1 MCSSFENEMLSQVVE
16 LIDSKRRFAITSHAR
31 PDGDSLGSSLGLY
44 WLLRALDKEAIVI
57 MRDAVPPAYRK
68 LPGAKDI
75 SITNVIAEAYDA
87 VFVIECS
94 GVDRPGIADLEK
106 QFVVNI
112 DHHSTTALFGSI
124 NWIDS
129 TASAVGEMIYNLC
142 KAIGVRVTKEIAEC
156 VYTALV
162 TDTGSFHYSN
172 TTERTFKVASE
183 LVRAGVKPAKISQA
197 VFSSYA
203 WSKIE
208 LLGAVLSTARHD
220 ATGRVALMR
229 QTIEMQAR
237 SGASEEDADGFVN
250 YPLSVGCIEAV
261 ALLKESA
268 PGVYRA
274 SLRSKGD
281 VNVARVAEKFG
292 GGGHRNAAG
301 CTLRGEWDEAEAQI
315 LRYLQE
321 AVEDHIGSNGNNTN
335 DECEDASLLLQNN
348 SSPNA
353 QSLRK

>member
-1 MCSSFENEMLSQVVE
+1 MLSQVVE
-16 LIDSKRRFAITSHAR
+16 LIDSKQRFAITSHAR

-44 WLLRALDKEAIVI
+44 WLLRALDKDPEVI

-68 LPGAKDI
+68 LPGAKDVRV
-75 SITNVIAEAYDA
+75 TPVIDEAYDA

-94 GVDRPGIADLEK
+94 DVTRPGITHLDK

-112 DHHSTTALFGSI
+112 DHHSTTALFGTI

-142 KAIGVRVTKEIAEC
+142 KAIGVRVTREIAEC
-156 VYTALV
+156 VYTALI

-172 TTERTFKVASE
+172 TSERTFKVASE

-197 VFSSYA
+197 VFSSYT

-208 LLGAVLSTARHD
+208 LLGAVLATVKRD
-220 ATGRVALMR
+220 ETGRVAWMR
-229 QTIEMQAR
+229 QTLEMQAR
-237 SGASEEDADGFVN
+237 ANASEEDSDGFVN
-250 YPLSVGCIEAV
+250 YPLSVGCVEAV
-261 ALLKESA
+261 AFLKESA
-268 PGVYRA
+268 SGVYRT

-281 VNVARVAEKFG
+281 VNVAKVAEKFG

-301 CTLRGEWDEAEAQI
+301 CTLRGTWEEAETAIVQ
-315 LRYLQE
+315 RLQA
-321 AVEDHIGSNGNNTN
+321 AVENRL
-335 DECEDASLLLQNN
+335 DELIEDDLQLIFQSDSASTTLQ
-348 SSPNA
+348 PEPVG
-353 QSLRK
+353 K

>member
-1 MCSSFENEMLSQVVE
+1 MLSQVVE
-16 LIDSKRRFAITSHAR
+16 LIEAKNSFAITSHIR
-31 PDGDSLGSSLGLY
+31 PDGDGLGSSLGLY
-44 WLLRALDKEAIVI
+44 WLLRALGKDAEVI
-57 MRDAVPPAYRK
+57 IRDPVPHSYQN
-68 LPGAKDI
+68 LPGAEDVRV
-75 SITNVIAEAYDA
+75 TPVIDRQYDA

-94 GVDRPGIADLEK
+94 DITRPGIVDLEK

-112 DHHSTTALFGSI
+112 DHHSTSALFGTI

-142 KAIGVRVTKEIAEC
+142 KATGVRVTKEIAEC

-197 VFSSYA
+197 VFASYP

-208 LLGAVLSTARHD
+208 LLSEVLSTVKRD
-220 ATGRVALMR
+220 PSGRVAWMR
-229 QTIEMQAR
+229 QTLEMQERAR
-237 SGASEEDADGFVN
+237 ASEEDGDGFVN
-250 YPLSVGCIEAV
+250 YPLSCATVEAV

-268 PGVYRA
+268 PGVYRT

-281 VNVARVAEKFG
+281 INVARIAEQFG

-301 CTLRGEWDEAEAQI
+301 CTLRGDWDEAEKTIVAL
-315 LRYLQE
+315 LRE
-321 AVEDHIGSNGNNTN
+321 AVERHNGELDNT
-335 DECEDASLLLQNN
+335 EDALIQREARGQRLEV
-348 SSPNA
+348 
-353 QSLRK
+353 RG

>member
-1 MCSSFENEMLSQVVE
+1 MLSQVVE
-16 LIDSKRRFAITSHAR
+16 LIESKNRFAITSHVR

-44 WLLRALDKEAIVI
+44 WLLYALNKEPEVI
-57 MRDAVPPAYRK
+57 MRDAAPTAYRK
-68 LPGAKDI
+68 LPGADKVRVTPRVDK
-75 SITNVIAEAYDA
+75 AYDA

-94 GVDRPGIADLEK
+94 DITRPGLLDLDK
-106 QFVVNI
+106 QLVVNI

-156 VYTALV
+156 VYTALL

-172 TTERTFKVASE
+172 TTERTFKIASE

-197 VFSSYA
+197 VFSSYP

-208 LLGAVLSTARHD
+208 LLGHVLSTAQRD
-220 ATGRVALMR
+220 PTGRIAWLY
-229 QTIEMQAR
+229 QTLEMQQR
-237 SGASEEDADGFVN
+237 IGATDDDGDGIVN
-250 YPLSVGCIEAV
+250 YPLSVGNVEVV
-261 ALLKESA
+261 AFFKESS
-268 PGVYRA
+268 PNLYRI

-281 VNVARVAEKFG
+281 INVARIAEKFR

-301 CTLRGEWDEAEAQI
+301 CMINGTLDETSGTILSLLQDAINARDEAEGEIVFSDQPSA
-315 LRYLQE
+315 
-321 AVEDHIGSNGNNTN
+321 IGY
-335 DECEDASLLLQNN
+335 
-348 SSPNA
+348 
-353 QSLRK
+353 

>member
-1 MCSSFENEMLSQVVE
+1 MLSQVVE
-16 LIDSKRRFAITSHAR
+16 LIEAKHRFAITSHIR

-44 WLLRALDKEAIVI
+44 WLLRALGKEPEVI
-57 MRDAVPPAYRK
+57 MRDTVPHSYQK
-68 LPGAKDI
+68 LPGAADVRVTP
-75 SITNVIAEAYDA
+75 SVDRHYDA

-94 GVDRPGIADLEK
+94 DITRPGLANLER

-112 DHHSTTALFGSI
+112 DHHSTTALFGTI

-142 KAIGVRVTKEIAEC
+142 KAIGVRPTKEIAEC

-197 VFSSYA
+197 VFSNYP

-208 LLGAVLSTARHD
+208 LLGQVLATARRD
-220 ATGRVALMR
+220 PSGRVACLR
-229 QTIEMQAR
+229 QTLEMKEKA
-237 SGASEEDADGFVN
+237 GASDEDGDGFVN
-250 YPLSVGCIEAV
+250 YPLSCGEVEAV
-261 ALLKESA
+261 AFLKEHA
-268 PGVYRA
+268 PGVYRT

-281 VNVARVAEKFG
+281 VNVARIAEKFG

-301 CTLRGEWDEAEAQI
+301 CTLHGDWDEAERTI
-315 LRYLQE
+315 VGLLQE
-321 AVEDHIGSNGNNTN
+321 AVERSANG
-335 DECEDASLLLQNN
+335 DARALGGPERPLQ
-348 SSPNA
+348 PEA
-353 QSLRK
+353 VA